1 MGDWWERL
9 FGSPKVKATGQWVH
23 ISRDKDGQWLS
34 NGKPVADGYRYY
46 ENGNTYQIRN
56 GQRILIKQDKTAAKR
71 SQKWQKEM
79 QQRTTKFKKKDEAV
93 ATKPT
98 YGWSTE
104 NKTLGGFSRRRLKRN
119 VDPSA
124 RLDFSGVLGNFVPF
138 TFNTGAWYGRDFEAS
153 PAELNIWSRHLGFPR
168 SVDAMPVTGIR
179 FSGDFTN
186 TGAERLPNA
195 EYSGL
200 TPAAKAQ
207 IKKDI
212 QTGDIK
218 VNPDGTWTPVRES
231 SRYNRQATSQYANY
245 SIRENNNSGIYDVF
259 DTYDFSNGWYFPNLN
274 RPSGFQIEFRD
285 TIHGKNADDR
295 LYNPNFTVK

>member
-1 MGDWWERL
+1 MENWWDQL
-9 FGSPKVKATGQWVH
+9 FGNPKVKATGQWVH

-34 NGKPVADGYRYY
+34 NGKPVVDDYKYY
-46 ENGNTYQIRN
+46 QNGNTYQIRN

-71 SQKWQKEM
+71 SQEWQKKCSNGLQNLRRKSQM
-79 QQRTTKFKKKDEAV
+79 IAN
-93 ATKPT
+93 KPT

-104 NKTLGGFSRRRLKRN
+104 NNTLGGFSRRRLKRN
-119 VDPSA
+119 VDPSS
-124 RLDFSGVLGNFVPF
+124 RLDFSGAIENSIPF
-138 TFNTGAWYGRDFEAS
+138 IFNAGAWYGREFKAT
-153 PAELNIWSRHLGFPR
+153 PNELNIWSRHLGFPR
-168 SVDAMPVTGIR
+168 SVDSMPTTGIR

-212 QTGDIK
+212 KTGDIK
-218 VNPDGTWTPVRES
+218 VNSDGTWTPIKES
-231 SRYNRQATSQYANY
+231 YRYNRKDTQQYANY

-259 DTYDFSNGWYFPNLN
+259 DTYDFSKHWYFPNLN

-285 TIHGKNADDR
+285 TIHGPNADDR
-295 LYNPNFTVK
+295 LYNPNFTAK